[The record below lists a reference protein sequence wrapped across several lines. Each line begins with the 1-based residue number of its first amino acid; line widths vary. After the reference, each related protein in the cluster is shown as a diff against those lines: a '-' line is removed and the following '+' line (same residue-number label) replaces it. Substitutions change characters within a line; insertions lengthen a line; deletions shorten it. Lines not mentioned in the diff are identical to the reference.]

1 MIDDEIRRLRA
12 QGMGMLDVA
21 KKLGVPL
28 SRVAEVAKQ
37 KPAPTATPF
46 ADTSQTIHLQ
56 QMAEE
61 ITRLRMEL
69 GALDGLKDELS
80 ALRDRVDVLK
90 ALLDESNTH
99 AFEPGWSGW
108 MSASELEPILGVD
121 AKRIR
126 AKLRGNGAAV
136 VAGRMVE
143 SRRGL
148 TKKER
153 LYHTPRTKILYRYKV
168 VQP

>member
-1 MIDDEIRRLRA
+1 MSTDDEIRRLRA
-12 QGMGMLDVA
+12 QGMGMLDVS
-21 KKLGVPL
+21 KKLNVSL
-28 SRVAEVAKQ
+28 SRVAAVAKQ
-37 KPAPTATPF
+37 KPAPVTPF
-46 ADTSQTIHLQ
+46 ADTSATIRIE

-61 ITRLRMEL
+61 ITKLRLEL
-69 GALDGLKDELS
+69 AALAGLKDELS

-90 ALLDESNTH
+90 TLLDESNTR

-126 AKLRGNGAAV
+126 AKLRGNGAAM

-153 LYHTPRTKILYRYKV
+153 LYHSPRTKILYRYKV

>member
-28 SRVAEVAKQ
+28 ARVADVSKQ
-37 KPAPTATPF
+37 KPVPTATPF
-46 ADTSQTIHLQ
+46 ADTSQTILLQ

-69 GALDGLKDELS
+69 GALAGLKDELS

-99 AFEPGWSGW
+99 NFTPGWSDW
-108 MSASELEPILGVD
+108 MSAKELAPILGVD
-121 AKRIR
+121 ARR
-126 AKLRGNGAAV
+126 VRTALRGRGAAI
-136 VAGRMVE
+136 VAGKMVE
-143 SRRGL
+143 SKRGL
-148 TKKER
+148 SNRER
-153 LYHTPRTKILYRYKV
+153 LYHEPRTQILYRYKV
-168 VQP
+168 RP

>member
-1 MIDDEIRRLRA
+1 MSVDDEIKRLRA
-12 QGMGMLDVA
+12 QGMGLLEVA

-28 SRVAEVAKQ
+28 ARVAEVAKQ
-37 KPAPTATPF
+37 KPARIPF
-46 ADTSQTIHLQ
+46 ADTSDAIRME

-61 ITRLRMEL
+61 IAKLRREL
-69 GALDGLKDELS
+69 AAMAGLKDEVS

-90 ALLDESNTH
+90 TLLDESNTR

-126 AKLRGNGAAV
+126 AKLRGNGAAM

>member
-1 MIDDEIRRLRA
+1 MSVDDEIKRLRA
-12 QGMGMLDVA
+12 QGMGMLDVS
-21 KKLGVPL
+21 KRLNVSL
-28 SRVAEVAKQ
+28 SRVADVSKQ
-37 KPAPTATPF
+37 KPAPPATPF
-46 ADTSQTIHLQ
+46 ADTSATIRME

-61 ITRLRMEL
+61 ITKLRLEL
-69 GALDGLKDELS
+69 AALAGLKDELS

-90 ALLDESNTH
+90 TLLDESNTR

-126 AKLRGNGAAV
+126 AKLRGNGAAM

-168 VQP
+168 RP